1 MRGLAKGLLAASL
14 LCSLLPAHGL
24 AQATAAPR
32 IEAIHARLYYEGSR
46 SFSDDLTPRMALWNT
61 IIGEGDASEPSN
73 STLVTVE
80 VSGRHLPIGGIS
92 VVITARGADNR
103 LVAQREESVFI
114 YNERTR
120 FHAPLWIYDT
130 GCEEITI
137 SARLVGDGV
146 DPSVKTQT
154 IPFHCGE

>member
-1 MRGLAKGLLAASL
+1 M
-14 LCSLLPAHGL
+14 P
-24 AQATAAPR
+24 
-32 IEAIHARLYYEGSR
+32 
-46 SFSDDLTPRMALWNT
+46 LWNT
-61 IIGEGDASEPSN
+61 IIGEGGASEPSH

-80 VSGRHLPIGGIS
+80 VSGRHLPVGGLS
-92 VVITARGADNR
+92 VVITATGADNR
-103 LVAQREESVFI
+103 LVTEREAPVFI

-130 GCEEITI
+130 GCEEITV